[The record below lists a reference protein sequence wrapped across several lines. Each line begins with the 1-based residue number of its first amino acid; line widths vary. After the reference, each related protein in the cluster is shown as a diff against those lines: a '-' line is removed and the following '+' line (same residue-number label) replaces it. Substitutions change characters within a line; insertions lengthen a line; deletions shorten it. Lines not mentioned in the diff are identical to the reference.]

1 MKNKKTYI
9 VKIDWE
15 KKEILDEKFE
25 LIIEGFTQTGV
36 DYQLQLIDINNV
48 MDLRINTIVN
58 EFIKHC
64 KMADNKK
71 PIVVNIRFLKVFI
84 VNLLKLFSSSQSPMV
99 LLSQQ
104 EIENNFPVDII
115 APNRMSF
122 RVNIPKQYLSGRYDE
137 MIAMGPDW
145 LMGSFDDN
153 VLIDYVMPSFYLFLF
168 KNDLFEDEKC
178 IDLAKYKFGL
188 A

>member
-48 MDLRINTIVN
+48 MDLHINTIVN

-64 KMADNKK
+64 KMEDNKK
-71 PIVVNIRFLKVFI
+71 PIVVNIRLLKAFI
-84 VNLLKLFSSSQSPMV
+84 VNLLKLFSISQSTIV
-99 LLSQQ
+99 SQQ
-104 EIENNFPVDII
+104 DVENNYPVDII

-122 RVNIPKQYLSGRYDE
+122 RVNIPKKYLSDRYDE
-137 MIAMGPDW
+137 MIAMGADW

-153 VLIDYVMPSFYLFLF
+153 VLIDYVLPSFYLFLF